1 MTLPP
6 GELMYKCMGLDE
18 SSASRKSSCETSS
31 AESVSRI
38 YRERVRRV
46 NSEGGVRRETYGP
59 VEHDYAFA
67 QQAREDIVAA
77 LAAALLHVRD
87 TAKTLTYEDTPS
99 AQ

>member
-38 YRERVRRV
+38 YKGSDGETVEVGAEGDVRA
-46 NSEGGVRRETYGP
+46 RR
-59 VEHDYAFA
+59 A
-67 QQAREDIVAA
+67 
-77 LAAALLHVRD
+77 
-87 TAKTLTYEDTPS
+87 
-99 AQ
+99 